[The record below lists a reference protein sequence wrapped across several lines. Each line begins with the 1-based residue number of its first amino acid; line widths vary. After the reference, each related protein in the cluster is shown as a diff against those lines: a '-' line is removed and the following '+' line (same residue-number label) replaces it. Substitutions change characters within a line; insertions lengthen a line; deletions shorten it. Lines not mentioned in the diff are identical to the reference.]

1 MKQIEF
7 NYCKLS
13 SYSCVIYGRII
24 LKFILKK
31 VKIFLKNF
39 WCSRRIF
46 PIYLVLLFF
55 FIQVYN
61 FISAN
66 LQILRRRSDKID
78 EMHNRYKR
86 IVLVFVFSK
95 KFWVNH
101 IKFKFLR
108 SIEILDSCNCK
119 TQSRWISGTQ
129 NNKICKRLNKLL

>member
-1 MKQIEF
+1 MGGLFYFE
-7 NYCKLS
+7 
-13 SYSCVIYGRII
+13 IY
-24 LKFILKK
+24 FILLFYFKK

-39 WCSRRIF
+39 RCSRRIF
-46 PIYLVLLFF
+46 PIYLIF

-61 FISAN
+61 FISAD

-101 IKFKFLR
+101 IKLR
-108 SIEILDSCNCK
+108 SIEILDLCICK
-119 TQSRWISGTQ
+119 TVTVNFRDTKQRNLKNVEQVVI
-129 NNKICKRLNKLL
+129 KL